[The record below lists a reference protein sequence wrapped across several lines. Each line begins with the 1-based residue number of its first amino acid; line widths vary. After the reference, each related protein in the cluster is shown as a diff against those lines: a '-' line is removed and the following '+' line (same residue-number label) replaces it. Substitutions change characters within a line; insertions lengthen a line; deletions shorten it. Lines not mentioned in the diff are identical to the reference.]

1 MNKVPKIISGVVLLV
16 ILGGIAGFL
25 FLYRSRASETALVNT
40 ATSTPLI
47 ACEDLINN
55 KEKYDFPFLCTQTL
69 SQNGD
74 RIEIFIDEKGDADIM
89 SGTSSVVHLLN
100 FTTAP
105 DDAKNTIYSEMLG
118 VWGFSPFSFND
129 INFDGILD
137 LEVLTSSGAYNVRM
151 DYYVYNPKTKVLSLA
166 LTGIVNPSFDKDA
179 RTITSFDKW
188 RGLGDLYSSEVYH
201 FENGEYVLVKEIIQD
216 FDPSDSNN
224 EQSGYLYTEK
234 ERVRGKMAT
243 TTIKH
248 LTYKEVT
255 GEDPSTR

>member
-1 MNKVPKIISGVVLLV
+1 MNKIGKIAGGVIALL
-16 ILGGIAGFL
+16 IIGGIAYSFFL
-25 FLYRSRASETALVNT
+25 RPKVSDVAAVNT
-40 ATSTPLI
+40 ATSTPLLV
-47 ACEDLINN
+47 CEDMVNSE
-55 KEKYDFPFLCTQTL
+55 EKYDFPFLCTQPL

-89 SGTSSVVHLLN
+89 SGTSSVIHLLN

-105 DDAKNTIYSEMLG
+105 DNAKNTIYSELFG
-118 VWGFSPFSFND
+118 VSGFSPFSFND

-137 LEVLTSSGAYNVRM
+137 LEVLSSSGAYNMRM
-151 DYYVYNPKTKVLSLA
+151 DYYVYNPKTKAFVLA
-166 LTGIVNPSFDKDA
+166 LPGIINPSFDKDA

-201 FENGEYVLVKEIIQD
+201 YENGEYVLAKEITQD
-216 FDPSDSNN
+216 FDPSDRNN
-224 EQSGYLYTEK
+224 EQPGYLYTEK
-234 ERVRGKMAT
+234 ERIRGKMAT

-255 GEDPSTR
+255 GQDPSAN